1 MARGG
6 ATDVEVDESVPVAVL
21 RRHLARLTGDPAW
34 RSGPLL
40 ADGVALPDDHLAGV
54 APLCRGATLHAG
66 SAPPSEAVHAAGAP
80 WHVAVVAGPDTGRLL
95 VPEGPTSLGPGGEL
109 ALVDDEPWTVL
120 VRPRRPR
127 RRGHGRPGTW
137 TRGAAVNLVRG
148 RAEVLVR
155 RTTSPA
161 VLVSARG
168 RRRRVPRWRWTA
180 WPSGSRLLA
189 GSSALVVRRADAR
202 GAPDPATGA
211 LGTRARLVRWARFA
225 PVVAGVTTSAALA
238 ASMHQPVLL
247 LGALSAL
254 VLVAPR
260 GDPHPPTSAPA
271 PARAPDEPADL
282 PALRV
287 ALATRPGPVTAPCPW
302 QGDVT
307 VVGPRR
313 AALGTARALVLAAL
327 AEDPGTVVD
336 LRTDRPDDW
345 SWLVWCAAGAEPCG
359 TTRTGEA
366 AGQARAPRLTIVDGR
381 PGDGRVTASSA
392 RVVRIGGRRPPPPT
406 AVLAV
411 GAAAGQE
418 RGQGRRWDPER
429 GVAAAAV
436 GVCADVADATARAL
450 ARRRDDTGATAC
462 PREVTLGDLP
472 GVPSPDARAVA
483 AAWRRD
489 GTAVVLGSRADGSAV
504 VVDLV
509 RDGPHG
515 LVAGTT
521 GSGKSE
527 LLTTLVLGLALAQ
540 PPGRLAL
547 LLVDFKGGTG
557 LPPVLATLPHVV
569 GHLSDL
575 DASAARRTLRGLAAE
590 LRRRERVLATHGARD
605 LAELPP
611 GKGDTPPRLVVVV
624 DEFRALADELP
635 ELVPTWARLAAQG
648 RSLGVHLLLATQRP
662 AGAVTADLRANVALR
677 LVLRV
682 ADDVDSTDL
691 VGSPDAASF
700 DRPGL
705 ALLARGAAPCETL
718 QVARACHRG
727 ERAPVRLAPPWPA
740 PPSSRWVPGALAAPR
755 ASDARDDDGPAP
767 WVAAIRRAAAGLPRA
782 VGPWL
787 PPLPARVEARDVPG
801 GPGLPLALA
810 DLPDELARGAVRW
823 DPEAGHLLVLGGP
836 GSGRSTALATVA
848 RAALAEGR
856 PVHTVGLPPGLLP
869 AGVGSA
875 LGADD
880 PTRVARLLRL
890 LDVGPTPVPRPL
902 LVIDDVAAVA
912 AALAT
917 LARGAALE
925 RLEQMWSAARGPAA
939 VVAAGAA
946 GPATQR
952 FAPCFADRLVLGPGE
967 PTSDLIAGVPPALA
981 GPRAQPGRAIHLGR
995 HGGVLCQV
1003 ALAAADLRDPTTGDR
1018 ALARARPDGCAVG
1031 VRPLPPRVTGQL
1043 PPPVPPRAGRGPF
1056 VTLGL
1061 GGDDASP
1068 VVADLAR
1075 PLLVVGSRG
1084 SGRTGA
1090 LDLLAAGAAAVGVPV
1105 VRPRSP
1111 DHLGPDDALLLVD
1124 DLDELEARDHA
1135 LYDALGACV
1144 AGRRLVA
1151 ATTTAHAVSAFRGPV
1166 PALVRAGHLLV
1177 LDVSEPGAAELL
1189 GPDGAWLVDGHRQPA
1204 GRGVLRRGREL
1215 VPLQVAG

>member
-34 RSGPLL
+34 RRGPLL
-40 ADGVALPDDHLAGV
+40 ADGVALPDDHPAGV
-54 APLCRGATLHAG
+54 PPLCRGATLHAG
-66 SAPPSEAVHAAGAP
+66 TAPPSEAVRAAGAP
-80 WHVAVVAGPDTGRLL
+80 WVAGPDSGRLL

-120 VRPRRPR
+120 VRPRRHR
-127 RRGHGRPGTW
+127 RRGHGRPGAW
-137 TRGAAVNLVRG
+137 TPGVAGDVVRG

-211 LGTRARLVRWARFA
+211 VGARARPVRWARFA

-260 GDPHPPTSAPA
+260 GDPRPPAPA
-271 PARAPDEPADL
+271 PAADEPADL

-287 ALATRPGPVTAPCPW
+287 ALATRPGPVTARCPW

-313 AALGTARALVLAAL
+313 PALATARALVLAAL
-327 AEDPGTVVD
+327 AEHPGTVVD
-336 LRTDRPDDW
+336 LRSDRPDDW
-345 SWLVWCAAGAEPCG
+345 SWLVWCTVAAEPCATAG
-359 TTRTGEA
+359 TGEA
-366 AGQARAPRLTIVDGR
+366 ARQARAPRLTIVDGR

-392 RVVRIGGRRPPPPT
+392 RVVRIGGRRPPPPA
-406 AVLAV
+406 AVLEV
-411 GAAAGQE
+411 GTAAGQE

-436 GVCADVADATARAL
+436 GVCADVAEATARAL
-450 ARRRDDTGATAC
+450 AARRGDTGATAC
-462 PREVTLGDLP
+462 PCEVALSDLP

-483 AAWRRD
+483 AAWRRG
-489 GTAVVLGSRADGSAV
+489 GTAVVLGSRADGSTV

-540 PPGRLAL
+540 PPDRLAL

-557 LPPVLATLPHVV
+557 LPPVLAALPHVV

-590 LRRRERVLATHGARD
+590 LRRRERVLAAHGARD
-605 LAELPP
+605 LAELRP
-611 GKGDTPPRLVVVV
+611 GTGDTPPRLVVVV

-718 QVARACHRG
+718 QVARACHRR
-727 ERAPVRLAPPWPA
+727 ERPPVRLASPWPA
-740 PPSSRWVPGALAAPR
+740 PSSPRWVPGALARPN

-782 VGPWL
+782 AGPWL
-787 PPLPARVEARDVPG
+787 PPLPARVEARDVPDG
-801 GPGLPLALA
+801 HGLPLALA

-848 RAALAEGR
+848 RAALAEGH

-869 AGVGSA
+869 TGVGSS

-890 LDVGPTPVPRPL
+890 LDVGPPPVPRPL

-912 AALAT
+912 AALAP

-925 RLEQMWSAARGPAA
+925 RLERMWSAARGPAA

-952 FAPCFADRLVLGPGE
+952 LAPCFADRLVLGPGE
-967 PTSDLIAGVPPALA
+967 PTSDLIAGVPAALA
-981 GPRAQPGRAIHLGR
+981 GPRAQPGRAVHLGR

-1003 ALAAADLRDPTTGDR
+1003 ALPPADLRDPTTDDR
-1018 ALARARPDGCAVG
+1018 ADARPDGGTLC
-1031 VRPLPPRVTGQL
+1031 VRSLPPRVTGLL
-1043 PPPVPPRAGRGPF
+1043 PPPVPPRAGHGPL

-1061 GGDDASP
+1061 GGDDVSP

-1075 PLLVVGSRG
+1075 PLLVVGPRG

-1124 DLDELEARDHA
+1124 DLDELEARDHP
-1135 LYDALGACV
+1135 LYDALGPCV

-1151 ATTTAHAVSAFRGPV
+1151 ATTTTHAVTAFRGPV

-1189 GPDGAWLVDGHRQPA
+1189 GPDGAWLVDGHRQPV

>member
-6 ATDVEVDESVPVAVL
+6 ATDVEIDESVPVGVL
-21 RRHLARLTGDPAW
+21 RRHLARLTGDPEW

-40 ADGVALPDDHLAGV
+40 ADGVALPDDHPAGV

-66 SAPPSEAVHAAGAP
+66 SAPLPEAVRAAGAP
-80 WHVAVVAGPDTGRLL
+80 WHVAVLAGPDTGRLL
-95 VPEGPTSLGPGGEL
+95 VPETPASLGPGGEL

-120 VRPRRPR
+120 VRPTRPR
-127 RRGHGRPGTW
+127 RRGHRRRGSAAPGSAGDLA
-137 TRGAAVNLVRG
+137 RH

-180 WPSGSRLLA
+180 WPTGSRLLA
-189 GSSALVVRRADAR
+189 GSSALVVRRAGAR
-202 GAPDPATGA
+202 DAPDHATGA
-211 LGTRARLVRWARFA
+211 FVARARLVRWARFA

-260 GDPHPPTSAPA
+260 AEPPPPAAPA
-271 PARAPDEPADL
+271 SGPDEPADL

-287 ALATRPGPVTAPCPW
+287 ALAAGASAVTAACAW
-302 QGDVT
+302 QGDLV

-313 AALGTARALVLAAL
+313 AALGAARALVLSAL
-327 AEDPGTVVD
+327 AEDPRTVVD
-336 LRTDRPDDW
+336 LRTDRPGDW
-345 SWLVWCAAGAEPCG
+345 SWLVWCAAADAPCATGRPGGA
-359 TTRTGEA
+359 
-366 AGQARAPRLTIVDGR
+366 ARGAPAPRLTIVDGP
-381 PGDGRVTASSA
+381 PGEGRVGASSG
-392 RVVRIGGRRPPPPT
+392 RVLQIGGRRPPPPAT
-406 AVLAV
+406 VLEV
-411 GAAAGQE
+411 GAAPRQE
-418 RGQGRRWDPER
+418 RGQERRRDLGRDR
-429 GVAAAAV
+429 AAAAAGV
-436 GVCADVADATARAL
+436 GADVADATARAL

-472 GVPSPDARAVA
+472 GVPPPDARAVA
-483 AAWRRD
+483 AAWRRG

-527 LLTTLVLGLALAQ
+527 LLTTFVLGLALTQ
-540 PPGRLAL
+540 PPDRLAL

-557 LPPVLATLPHVV
+557 LAPVLATLPHVV

-590 LRRRERVLATHGARD
+590 LRRRERILAAHGARD
-605 LAELPP
+605 VAELTP
-611 GKGDTPPRLVVVV
+611 GVGDTPPRLVVVV

-682 ADDVDSTDL
+682 ADDVDSADL

-727 ERAPVRLAPPWPA
+727 ERAPVRFAPPWPA
-740 PPSSRWVPGALAAPR
+740 PSSQRWVPGPPGPPE

-787 PPLPARVEARDVPG
+787 PPLPTRVEVRDVPD

-856 PVHTVGLPPGLLP
+856 PVHTVGLPPGHLP
-869 AGVGSA
+869 AGVASA
-875 LGADD
+875 LGVDD

-890 LDVGPTPVPRPL
+890 LDVGPPPTPRPL
-902 LVIDDVAAVA
+902 LVVDDVAAVA
-912 AALAT
+912 AALAP

-925 RLEQMWSAARGPAA
+925 RLERMWSAARGPAA
-939 VVAAGAA
+939 VAAAGAA
-946 GPATQR
+946 GPTTQR
-952 FAPCFADRLVLGPGE
+952 LAPCFADRLVLGPGE

-981 GPRAQPGRAIHLGR
+981 GARAQPGRAVHLGR

-1003 ALAAADLRDPTTGDR
+1003 ALPATDLPRPTPD
-1018 ALARARPDGCAVG
+1018 ARPDGCAVR
-1031 VRPLPPRVTGQL
+1031 VRPLPPRVTDPL
-1043 PPPVPPRAGRGPF
+1043 PPPVPARDGRGPI
-1056 VTLGL
+1056 VALGL

-1075 PLLVVGSRG
+1075 PLLVVGPRG

-1090 LDLLAAGAAAVGVPV
+1090 LELLAAGAGAVGVPV
-1105 VRPRSP
+1105 VRPRGP
-1111 DHLGPDDALLLVD
+1111 DDLGPDDALLLVD
-1124 DLDELEARDHA
+1124 DLDELESRDHA
-1135 LYDALGACV
+1135 LYDVLGACV

-1177 LDVSEPGAAELL
+1177 LDVTEPGAAELL
-1189 GPDGAWLVDGHRQPA
+1189 GPDGAWLVEGHRQPV